1 MKNQTLEEL
10 IEEGKKIHKEMLEAS
25 QLPYDDY
32 MAMNNYPTPDEIS
45 INILEDF
52 IKKVYEAGG
61 EAERERFIK
70 ILKNTPYS
78 TSLDNSTSG
87 FIERVIDLV
96 HKNDKTTG

>member
-10 IEEGKKIHKEMLEAS
+10 IEEFSKKYVQHNPGNREVPPE
-25 QLPYDDY
+25 DY
-32 MAMNNYPTPDEIS
+32 VTEDAQVMI
-45 INILEDF
+45 DF